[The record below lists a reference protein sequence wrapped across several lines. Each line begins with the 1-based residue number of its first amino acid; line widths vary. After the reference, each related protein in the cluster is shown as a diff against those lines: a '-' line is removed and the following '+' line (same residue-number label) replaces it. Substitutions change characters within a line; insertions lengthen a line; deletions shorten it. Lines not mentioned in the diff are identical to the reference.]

1 MNSRI
6 RRAIS
11 IGVIG
16 VLAGATAAVA
26 TPPSG
31 LTSQL
36 LARGSWDRQDRR
48 NFIESLEE
56 KRKVASDVATVQA
69 TLVPGG
75 TTGWHAHPGPSVVVL
90 KSGTLTI
97 TEATDRGCGI
107 SEVTAAT
114 GPKAFFHPEEVH
126 KFDNTGGAIAELYIT
141 YFVPMAVPLLIDAPA
156 PAPCPD
162 EDDDDDD

>member
-6 RRAIS
+6 RRAIG

-16 VLAGATAAVA
+16 VLAGTTAAVA

-48 NFIESLEE
+48 DFIESLEE

-69 TLVPGG
+69 TLALGG

-97 TEATDRGCGI
+97 TEATGRGCGI

-114 GPKAFFHPEEVH
+114 GPKVFFHPEEVH
-126 KFDNTGGAIAELYIT
+126 KFDNTGGTIAELYIT
-141 YFVPMAVPLLIDAPA
+141 YFVPTAVPLLIDAPA
-156 PAPCPD
+156 PAPCTD
-162 EDDDDDD
+162 EDDDDDE